1 MDLRQLRYFLAIVE
15 SRSITRAAD
24 ILCIAQPALS
34 LAVKNLEEELGTQL
48 LIRSVQGVKAT
59 PAGELL
65 YRHAMGIV
73 RQADNTKAL
82 LSQQGQQPG
91 GKVAVGMPYSTAH
104 LIAIDIVDRLRTDY
118 PGISLDLVE
127 SSSADLQ
134 MLVLHGR
141 VDLAIVVGE
150 PLRGLVQ
157 TQLLNE
163 QLFAVRHPRLAS
175 PAPVC
180 SLAELATL
188 PLVLVSQ
195 PNIVRTKLDQAFA
208 AARLGYQLVASVNAT
223 SLLVSWVERGVGATV
238 LPWSAVHEQVQ
249 TGKLIATPLEGDF
262 WQRDLWLCHAETMPL
277 TPAAEIVQ
285 SLIVQEVTR
294 RVGSGE
300 WVGARSTL
308 AEREA

>member
-1 MDLRQLRYFLAIVE
+1 MDLRQLRYFLAIVD

-34 LAVKNLEEELGTQL
+34 SAVKHLEEELGTQL
-48 LIRSVQGVKAT
+48 LLRSVQGVKTT

-65 YRHAMGIV
+65 YRHAAGIV

-82 LSQQGQQPG
+82 LSQQARQPG

-104 LIAIDIVDRLRTDY
+104 LIGIDVLDRLRADY
-118 PGISLDLVE
+118 PGISLELVE

-141 VDLAIVVGE
+141 VDLAIVVSE
-150 PLRGLVQ
+150 PLRGLAQ
-157 TQLLNE
+157 TPLLNE
-163 QLFAVRHPRLAS
+163 QLFAVRHPRHE
-175 PAPVC
+175 PAGPVC
-180 SLAELATL
+180 TIAELATL
-188 PLVLVSQ
+188 PLVLVSP

-208 AARLGYQLVASVNAT
+208 AARLDYQLVASVNST
-223 SLLVSWVERGVGATV
+223 SLLVTWVERGAGATV

-249 TGKLIATPLEGDF
+249 DGRLVATPLEGDL

-277 TPAAEIVQ
+277 TPAGEVVR
-285 SLIVQEVTR
+285 SLIAREVASR
-294 RVGSGE
+294 IASGR
-300 WVGARSTL
+300 WVGAHGLS
-308 AEREA
+308 A